1 MTDVV
6 CFVPTGLKE
15 TLLLE
20 QLYHVFDISRDG
32 QAAHLLRRWNEPE
45 VAAYESPATG
55 CLGLQVQ
62 AIFKSRVRLINQS
75 SSVVVVMADTIT
87 SAR

>member
-1 MTDVV
+1 MLFV
-6 CFVPTGLKE
+6 CYLWSGLKE

-32 QAAHLLRRWNEPE
+32 QAAQLLKRWNEPE

-62 AIFKSRVRLINQS
+62 SILKSRVRLTS
-75 SSVVVVMADTIT
+75 FPVWDTADMMA